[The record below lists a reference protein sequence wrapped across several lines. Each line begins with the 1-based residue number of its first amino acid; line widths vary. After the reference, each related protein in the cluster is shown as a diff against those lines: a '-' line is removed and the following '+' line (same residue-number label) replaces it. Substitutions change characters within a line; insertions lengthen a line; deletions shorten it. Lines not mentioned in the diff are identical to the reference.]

1 MGVYGSGRIFRC
13 NVRILKDQVPGR
25 RFRGCTSYNMKTSL
39 IPSLLAGLAIS
50 MAAPLHA
57 EAAASVTLRSKPT
70 AQLHGE
76 IAVDSVDA
84 RIHANGDSVTCGTS
98 RVMVSMRLGSP
109 NAVLP
114 DGSWLYR
121 GYTGEALAEPENGP
135 RAIQQ
140 PTLSGTLIVRFRD
153 GKVTSL
159 GLADTFTPQ
168 S

>member
-1 MGVYGSGRIFRC
+1 
-13 NVRILKDQVPGR
+13 
-25 RFRGCTSYNMKTSL
+25 MKTSL
-39 IPSLLAGLAIS
+39 VPSLLAGLAIS

-57 EAAASVTLRSKPT
+57 EAAASAAFRST
-70 AQLHGE
+70 SAAQPHRE
-76 IAVDSVDA
+76 IAVDSVAA
-84 RIHANGDSVTCGTS
+84 RVQANGDSITRGTP
-98 RVMVSMRLGSP
+98 RIMVMMRLGSP
-109 NAVLP
+109 NAALP

-121 GYTGEALAEPENGP
+121 GYTGQALAEHENDP

-159 GLADTFTPQ
+159 GLADTITPQ